1 MNYIEA
7 IMLFRQSIQKVDRD
21 SLLKFIALT
30 KDSTV
35 LTEIFTHTSYSI
47 FNNINIPN
55 ISSCRKSFQILQEE
69 DSTNFSISNI
79 YEKLQMF
86 EVDNV
91 AEDNNSTITCVLE
104 NELINELIRNNINL
118 PQAIKSLLAIED
130 FLNENNLKMFVNY
143 HKTDKDSIEKM
154 LDELITNLTII
165 TKQNSI
171 STEIKNKLL
180 EKINSITLVKD
191 NITEIQKCSTVC
203 EIMQLDLQK
212 LQKEPIQSVLEKP
225 KEKTLAE
232 LEQDFNNENQ
242 GFKLDYPSQFIRD
255 FMSKIE
261 KEENPH
267 YNAQQKIVKKI
278 IKLQEQDPSIT
289 FDNNPVLKDCIDKM
303 KNNKLTGQDF

>member
-1 MNYIEA
+1 MSDTEEVA
-7 IMLFRQSIQKVDRD
+7 ELFRQSMQKVDRD
-21 SLLKFIALT
+21 SLLKFIELT
-30 KDSTV
+30 KDSAV
-35 LTEIFTHTSYSI
+35 LTKICTDEYFNI
-47 FNNINIPN
+47 FNIKDKLN
-55 ISSCRKSFQILQEE
+55 ISSCQESLRILQEN
-69 DSTNFSISNI
+69 SPVNLSIFI
-79 YEKLQMF
+79 YEKLKTQMF
-86 EVDNV
+86 ADH
-91 AEDNNSTITCVLE
+91 NNHLAISCVLE
-104 NELINELIRNNINL
+104 NELIRNNINS
-118 PQAIKSLLAIED
+118 PQAIKSLLARKD
-130 FLNENNLKMFVNY
+130 FLDEMNLKMFVNC

-171 STEIKNKLL
+171 STEIKDKLI
-180 EKINSITLVKD
+180 EKINFITLVKD
-191 NITEIQKCSTVC
+191 NITEIQKCSTVHKV
-203 EIMQLDLQK
+203 IQLDLQK